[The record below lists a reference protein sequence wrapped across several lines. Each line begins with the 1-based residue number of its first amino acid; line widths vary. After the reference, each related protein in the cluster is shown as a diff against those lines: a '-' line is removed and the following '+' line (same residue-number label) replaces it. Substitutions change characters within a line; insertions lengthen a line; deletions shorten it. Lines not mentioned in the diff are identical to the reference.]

1 MRLCPTISKTIKARI
16 IPLLKSQQKKR
27 DLVSFPFLES
37 KEQRADIK
45 DETN

>member
-1 MRLCPTISKTIKARI
+1 MRLCPTISKTTKARTMPHI
-16 IPLLKSQQKKR
+16 KITAKR
-27 DLVSFPFLES
+27 DPVSFPFLES

>member
-1 MRLCPTISKTIKARI
+1 MRLRPTISKTTKARTMPPI
-16 IPLLKSQQKKR
+16 KITAKAGSR
-27 DLVSFPFLES
+27 VISFLES